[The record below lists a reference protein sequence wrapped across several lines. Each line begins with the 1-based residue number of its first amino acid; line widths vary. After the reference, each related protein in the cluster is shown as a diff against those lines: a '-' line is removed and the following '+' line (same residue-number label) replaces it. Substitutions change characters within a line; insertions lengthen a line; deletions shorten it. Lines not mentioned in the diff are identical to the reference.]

1 MTAEGA
7 TQPTVGALLCIESK
21 WLHRHYRDALDVGIG
36 QANAAVALNLFRIA
50 TGEGSGAVTAAILR
64 LKTRAGW
71 READRGVEVATD
83 QPTATRW
90 ANEHEAA

>member
-7 TQPTVGALLCIESK
+7 TQPTVTALLSIEAK
-21 WLHRHYRDALDVGIG
+21 WLHHHYRDALNVGIG
-36 QANAAVALNLFRIA
+36 QADATVASNLFRIA
-50 TGEGSGAVTAAILR
+50 TGEGSGAVTAAIFR

-71 READRGVEVATD
+71 HEADRGVEAATD